1 MRNLIKGAFIGIALV
16 IPGLSGSIFAVV
28 VGLYDRLL
36 AALNH
41 FRDDP
46 RRHLRLLVP
55 VGLGAAL
62 GILLST
68 KAILAATAAWPLLA
82 YAFFT
87 GLVLGIAPFVWRKC
101 RQIPFA
107 AWHPLLAI
115 AGFAA
120 IYGLARLGE
129 GDTTALIAIPMLRGA
144 GDFFTMLWAGA
155 FSVALMAIPGISGSI
170 MLMVIDQYGTVYN
183 AVGQL
188 GTAARAAVAGDWA
201 GFGQATASV
210 ALLVPF
216 ALGAAVGL
224 LAVARLMAWLLARF
238 EALVYWTVSGIVC
251 AAVVILVQTGIAPAW
266 PPHWLAAALQCG
278 VAGAL
283 GIVATLFLDRPDA

>member
-41 FRDDP
+41 FREDP
-46 RRHLRLLVP
+46 RRHLRLLIP

-101 RQIPFA
+101 RQVAFA
-107 AWHPLLAI
+107 PWHPLLAV
-115 AGFAA
+115 AGFAV

-129 GDTTALIAIPMLRGA
+129 GDATTLIAIPTLRGA

-201 GFGQATASV
+201 GFGQAAASV
-210 ALLVPF
+210 ALLLPF

-238 EALVYWTVSGIVC
+238 EALVYWAVSGIVC

-266 PPHWLAAALQCG
+266 PPYWLAAALQCG

-283 GIVATLFLDRPDA
+283 GIVATMFLDRPDA